1 MIFKRKEPSNSL
13 STPHKFSIKLSNW
26 VMLLVATQT
35 ALGSLLIIE
44 TVLIKKAEA
53 LPPTVTSCRN
63 IDVRVTTAKNKNLS
77 KGFFVTTC
85 GYTLQFQ
92 NDGNLVLTNK
102 SGQALWATGSE
113 GKAAIL
119 VMQADGNLVMYSDRR
134 QPIWASNTSGNPG
147 AFISL
152 QNDGN
157 LVIYQKNRAKALWS
171 TNTSGGQARTRSAA
185 NEWQIASNPL
195 VSDKSIPPIVS
206 SSPDS
211 MEKYFRDGNLIR
223 ISNVSGQVVNLAF
236 QENGKMINSWNLDP
250 NDGDQQFRVTR
261 KPGTNQVKLVR
272 KDTNYLISAKD
283 SYADQSLLESWR
295 DVGGF
300 EPHQTWYID
309 AVNNTPD
316 QFWIRPIGRSENV
329 MNLPLGANNCKLTLS
344 VFNSSDR
351 DQKFG
356 ITVLAKDY
364 PPPKIIENITTLTN
378 CKSSDYACTSNGYS
392 GIDPWNFHNSS
403 SFDGAGRKHN
413 CTAYAAFQ
421 AARNGQANPGYLGNA
436 NTWSANARAGGV
448 RVDGN
453 PTVGSIANRTVGDY
467 GHVAYVE
474 AVNSDGVWIS
484 EDNYGLNYTS
494 RRFVTFASGYFQ
506 SYIHFGGK

>member
-1 MIFKRKEPSNSL
+1 MIFKRKTPSNL
-13 STPHKFSIKLSNW
+13 LCTPNKFPTKLSDW
-26 VMLLVATQT
+26 VMLLVAIQT

-113 GKAAIL
+113 GKAATL
-119 VMQADGNLVMYSDRR
+119 VMQADGNLVMYDSRR

-171 TNTSGGQARTRSAA
+171 TNTNGEQARTRSAS
-185 NEWQIASNPL
+185 NEWLAAINL
-195 VSDKSIPPIVS
+195 PPPP
-206 SSPDS
+206 PDY

-236 QENGKMINSWNLDP
+236 RENGQMINSWNLDP

-261 KPGTNQVKLVR
+261 RPGTNQVKLVR

-295 DVGGF
+295 DIGGF
-300 EPHQTWYID
+300 DPHQTWYID
-309 AVNNTPD
+309 AVKGTSD
-316 QFWIRPIGRSENV
+316 QFWIRPIGRSENL
-329 MNLPLGANNCKLTLS
+329 MNLPLGANNRKLTLS
-344 VFNSSDR
+344 VFNPSDR
-351 DQKFG
+351 DQRFG

-364 PPPKIIENITTLTN
+364 PPPPPEETMLSN
-378 CKSSDYACTSNGYS
+378 CKSSSYECTSGGYTGVDS
-392 GIDPWNFHNSS
+392 WGFHNSS

-421 AARNGQANPGYLGNA
+421 AARNGQANPGFLGNA
-436 NTWSANARAGGV
+436 NTWSANARAKGI

-453 PTVGSIANRTVGDY
+453 PTVGSIANRTVGEY

-474 AVNSDGVWIS
+474 AVNSNGVWIS

-506 SYIHFGGK
+506 SYIHFGGR